1 MGSHKAPSWC
11 LWWYPLIRWRGRS
24 IYCLQGWSSCALHIQ
39 RDSYSSWNQY
49 YPNTN
54 AVATKLSSFSSNRS
68 LLKQQLLD
76 YGKVCVKAGYEYF
89 HQKFDVDLK
98 QAVSVFKQAVSVFK
112 QARFF
117 NPAKIG
123 ELKPSCADTDDLKAI
138 PGLRSGAMDHF
149 PVTSHIHVTLIITRW
164 IMPGGASTR
173 CQMYYVL
180 WGKPNQRTHFC
191 V

>member
-1 MGSHKAPSWC
+1 
-11 LWWYPLIRWRGRS
+11 
-24 IYCLQGWSSCALHIQ
+24 
-39 RDSYSSWNQY
+39 
-49 YPNTN
+49 
-54 AVATKLSSFSSNRS
+54 
-68 LLKQQLLD
+68 
-76 YGKVCVKAGYEYF
+76 VKAGYEYF

-149 PVTSHIHVTLIITRW
+149 PVMSHIRISLIITRW
-164 IMPGGASTR
+164 IMPGGGQAHTVKCIMFYGENPTSAHIPACKLRLEIATH
-173 CQMYYVL
+173 
-180 WGKPNQRTHFC
+180 GRTALF
-191 V
+191 VE